1 MSPSN
6 QHWLLFGTLHPEVG
20 RLVQHIKTARGKLQ
34 VHTDAGNLGTGS
46 QLAVAIDFGSRHP
59 PAVII

>member
-6 QHWLLFGTLHPEVG
+6 QHWLLFGTLHQEVG
-20 RLVQHIKTARGKLQ
+20 RPVEHINTARVKPQ
-34 VHTDAGNLGTGS
+34 PRTDSGNLGTGS
-46 QLAVAIDFGSRHP
+46 QLAVAIDFGSLHP